1 MSATARIVTA
11 LVPLS
16 LTPILLLAL
25 AEGFAD
31 LGGGELD
38 MLILV
43 PWTVWSLA
51 FGMAAFVLWSL
62 QWPLL
67 RSIAASA
74 LAATILLLVGGVG
87 LAVTGSLGFGGM

>member
-1 MSATARIVTA
+1 MSAIARIATA
-11 LVPLS
+11 LAPLS

-25 AEGFAD
+25 AGGYAD
-31 LGGGELD
+31 LGGGEMD

-43 PWTVWSLA
+43 PWTFWSLA
-51 FGMAAFVLWSL
+51 FGMATFVLWSR

-67 RSIAASA
+67 RSVAASA
-74 LAATILLLVGGVG
+74 LAATVALLIGGVG